1 MDFGEWATRLEL
13 RCYGARVV
21 RRYSGGFMARRMAMR
36 FAAALLGTSFIYT
49 AAVLA
54 PIGSALGARAAE
66 AAINTC
72 PTPKTYVLTTV
83 PATFK
88 KNVALTFDDGPSPK
102 WTPQVLEILKA
113 NHVRATFFMIGQ
125 NARANPSLVRRVLAE
140 GHTIGNH
147 SYSHPNFTTL
157 STDQQRASMENATKY
172 ISAAIEGGYKPC
184 FFRPPYGSYN
194 STTINLARNRGMS
207 VVKWSR
213 NTKDWAAPSSLS
225 TSFQKTIVANATSPL
240 SSHPNVIM
248 HDGGPS
254 AYRQNTVNS
263 LQRIITFY
271 KSRGYKFTNPA
282 GVQEPRLQIQ

>member
-1 MDFGEWATRLEL
+1 
-13 RCYGARVV
+13 
-21 RRYSGGFMARRMAMR
+21 MAMR

-54 PIGSALGARAAE
+54 PIGSALGARSAE

-102 WTPQVLEILKA
+102 WTPQVLDILEA

-157 STDQQRASMENATKY
+157 STAQQRASMENATKY

-254 AYRQNTVNS
+254 AYRQNTVDS

>member
-1 MDFGEWATRLEL
+1 MPGLFVD
-13 RCYGARVV
+13 AR
-21 RRYSGGFMARRMAMR
+21 GGFMARRMAMR

-49 AAVLA
+49 VSGVCANRLGA
-54 PIGSALGARAAE
+54 GSAVGGSGDQHLPDAEDLRSDNRACHLPKERRAYVRRWSVTEVDATGSGHPQGQPCARD
-66 AAINTC
+66 
-72 PTPKTYVLTTV
+72 L
-83 PATFK
+83 
-88 KNVALTFDDGPSPK
+88 LHDGS
-102 WTPQVLEILKA
+102 
-113 NHVRATFFMIGQ
+113 

-157 STDQQRASMENATKY
+157 STAEQRASMENATKY

-254 AYRQNTVNS
+254 AYRQNTVDS